1 MDSITLALLKFWY
14 LEVVKDRT
22 SGLRPGYSAA
32 VVFFTFLV
40 LTLGCTQ
47 HEKNYEFNS
56 GQFVVSTTVQGTG
69 VTVYDSLYVDRFTN
83 DSIYIFDLELFGIL
97 EDGQVRMPK
106 QRKMV
111 PYSAD
116 YQCSGVIRVFS
127 TDSLYGHVEL
137 LSDDKRDTLIL
148 QFKRLSNRGSGQNF
162 IEEEGKTRRV
172 LSYRNVGDSQG
183 AIITIHEAL
192 LVLEGAKL
200 SGYVGVHSQG
210 SAEYYLQGTKVKDY
224 FVGEFITLNRKNPNK
239 RDSTIG
245 EFELKI
251 KEDYMELT
259 GDFPFIFEKRIQ
271 RTDDLVGF
279 NYSASALLAA
289 PNLKSSALLSSSELV
304 DACRKGCVV
313 INIGPKINGGNG
325 YGLWYKVHVGDKIGW
340 VFGGLQFHDDYTQ

>member
-1 MDSITLALLKFWY
+1 MALLKFWY
-14 LEVVKDRT
+14 LEVMKDRT

-40 LTLGCTQ
+40 LTLGCAQ
-47 HEKNYEFNS
+47 HEKNHEFNS

-69 VTVYDSLYVDRFTN
+69 VTVYDSLYVDRYTN

-111 PYSAD
+111 PYSSD

-162 IEEEGKTRRV
+162 IEEEGKTKKV
-172 LSYRNVGDSQG
+172 LSYRHVGDSQE
-183 AIITIHEAL
+183 AIISIHEAL
-192 LVLEGAKL
+192 LVLEGTKL

-239 RDSTIG
+239 RDSTVG
-245 EFELKI
+245 EFKLKI

-325 YGLWYKVHVGDKIGW
+325 YGLWYKVLVGNQIGW
-340 VFGGLQFHDDYTQ
+340 VFNGLQFHDDSTQQ